1 MALRTRTIVDQRI
14 QAVQWVAAGIAVSEV
29 AERSGVSRQAVYNWL
44 EQYRADPE
52 AGRGGTDRF
61 RAGRLLAVEA

>member
-14 QAVQWVAAGIAVSEV
+14 QAVQWVKAGVAVSEV

-44 EQYRADPE
+44 EHIEPIPS
-52 AGRGGTDRF
+52 
-61 RAGRLLAVEA
+61 